1 MAKVIAVSNH
11 KGGVGKTTSA
21 INLGVGLNMKGKKVL
36 LIDLDS
42 QANLSQ
48 SLNIEEPEFHIYGS
62 IKGIYPVQPLEV
74 IKDLHVVPSVSEL
87 SAAEPELT
95 AEAGREFILS
105 ELIEPVVEDYDFVF
119 IDCPPSL
126 GLFTINAFT
135 AADEIYI
142 PMQAQYLA
150 LQGIGKLLVLKD
162 VIKKRMNKKLEIG
175 GIFITQFDR
184 RKVLNRYVLETIES
198 HFGDKVFKTRIRS
211 NVALAE
217 APNAGLDIF
226 RYQENSIGAFD
237 YMQLTNEILKR
248 NKSGPKSL

>member
-1 MAKVIAVSNH
+1 MVKIIAVSNH

-21 INLGVGLNMKGKKVL
+21 INIGAGLNKKGKKVL
-36 LIDLDS
+36 LVDLDP

-48 SLNIEEPEFHIYGS
+48 SLNIEEPEYHVYGA
-62 IKGIYPVQPLEV
+62 IKGNYPLKPLEV
-74 IKDLHVVPSVSEL
+74 LKNLDVIPSVSEL
-87 SAAEPELT
+87 SSAEPELT
-95 AEAGREFILS
+95 SEAGREFIFT
-105 ELIEPVVEDYDFVF
+105 ELLEPIANDYEYIL

-135 AADEIYI
+135 AADEILI

-150 LQGIGKLLVLKD
+150 LQGIGKLLALKD
-162 VIKKRMNKKLEIG
+162 VIKKRLNRNLEIG
-175 GIFITQFDR
+175 GIFVTQFDR

-198 HFGDKVFKTRIRS
+198 HFNEKVFDTRIRN

-217 APNAGLDIF
+217 APNVGLDIF

-237 YMQLTNEILKR
+237 YMKLTNEIIKKY
-248 NKSGPKSL
+248 NSTQ

>member
-21 INLGVGLNMKGKKVL
+21 INIGAGLCKKGKKVL
-36 LIDLDS
+36 LIDLDP

-48 SLNIEEPEFHIYGS
+48 SLNIENPEFHIYGA
-62 IKGIYPVQPLEV
+62 IKGNYPLEPV
-74 IKDLHVVPSVSEL
+74 SVMKNLHVVPSVSEL

-105 ELIEPVVEDYDFVF
+105 ELLEPVIDNYDFVI

-150 LQGIGKLLVLKD
+150 LQGIGKLLALKD
-162 VIKKRMNKKLEIG
+162 IIKKRLNNKLEIG

-184 RKVLNRYVLETIES
+184 RKLLNRYVLETIES
-198 HFGDKVFKTRIRS
+198 HFSDKVFNTRIRN

-217 APNAGLDIF
+217 APNEGLDIF
-226 RYQENSIGAFD
+226 RYQKSSIGAFD
-237 YMQLTNEILKR
+237 YMKLTNEILNR
-248 NKSGPKSL
+248 YKSNH